1 MVSKLWQNYSFSST
15 NSKIILFEGIIYL
28 GYFFFV
34 MKNKITFWYGIY
46 CGTLSLRKVTVL
58 PPMDGKYGSGPGFA
72 RFWRI
77 GDQFLALAGAAEL
90 ASLYMG
96 NPVCRRQRRL
106 CFDLIEQCLVDK
118 SISILN
124 IYINY
129 S

>member
-1 MVSKLWQNYSFSST
+1 M
-15 NSKIILFEGIIYL
+15 LFEGIIYL

-77 GDQFLALAGAAEL
+77 GDPFLALAGTRSWHPCTWVTLSVGDKEG
-90 ASLYMG
+90 Y
-96 NPVCRRQRRL
+96 V
-106 CFDLIEQCLVDK
+106 LI
-118 SISILN
+118 
-124 IYINY
+124 
-129 S
+129 

>member
-77 GDQFLALAGAAEL
+77 GDQFLALAGATEL
-90 ASLYMG
+90 ASLRGVRMG
-96 NPVCRRQRRL
+96 EFWMYIRPISNMRTNFL
-106 CFDLIEQCLVDK
+106 CMGVFYVLYLFI
-118 SISILN
+118 
-124 IYINY
+124 
-129 S
+129 